1 MRLEKLLSD
10 RKGEIVDRWFNAVID
25 TYAPETARI
34 FKSRGNRFANPVAA
48 STLDS
53 LQEVFSGLL
62 QAADTTQLATAL
74 DPLVRIRAVQNFTPS
89 QATGFIFT
97 LKTIIRNILRHELRT
112 PRLADQLPPFEK
124 KIDDL
129 ALTAFDV
136 YMQCREKIYDLK
148 AGQERNSVYRAFARA
163 GLISEISEDGPYPE
177 SN

>member
-1 MRLEKLLSD
+1 MHLEKLLSD
-10 RKGEIVDRWFNAVID
+10 RKGDIVGRWFNSVID

-34 FKSRGNRFANPVAA
+34 FKSRGNQFTNPVAA
-48 STLDS
+48 STQKS
-53 LQEVFSGLL
+53 LQGVFSGLL
-62 QAADTTQLATAL
+62 QPANPDQLATAL

-89 QATGFIFT
+89 QAIGFVFT
-97 LKTIIRNILRHELRT
+97 LKTIIRNILGHELRT
-112 PRLADQLPPFEK
+112 KQLADQLTAFDK

-163 GLISEISEDGPYPE
+163 GLISEISEDGPNPE